1 MRNDIVSFGIWQRS
15 ISTPWLAGGSGI
27 ECAIV
32 YTVSF
37 RRSTRSHGG
46 ARFELTSISF
56 PNPGIQMNRR
66 NFIRSTAAALTAGV
80 GASLW
85 GTKFARAFGEI
96 PKNAE
101 SILIPAERRASNILE
116 IFLYGGVS
124 QYESFY
130 CIPSFGQVSGT
141 QWHTF
146 LNDGQLQAAV
156 DKCGWVGPLTEPFA
170 LDGNGSMVHL
180 GPFVMPLRERPD
192 VVSRMRISITAHDLE
207 PHEGAIPLML
217 AGRGLGHP
225 ALSGL
230 GAHIQRYCLDRY
242 AETDRA
248 PYAYALVAAGS
259 NGLPT
264 DNVRAVTAIG
274 LHPGAARP
282 LMIQVDGA
290 GELMQMLDRKN
301 VAAVRPQ
308 YDALM
313 QHYIDRQRTRLRWKN
328 QGSSLRTPRLGE
340 LEAAARAMA
349 NAPAISGVFGPEF
362 FQTLGGS
369 NCGDNATTDAMT
381 MNLKLAAH
389 LLTHPT
395 TPAKYV
401 CVVDTG
407 LIGSDGGGGYDTH
420 VENSITQSR
429 NLSHTLKQL
438 LAVVNQPGENDPTK
452 IDLDDTLIVLTTEF
466 GRTPYK
472 QGDKGRNHW
481 PYGFPVVFIGGPV
494 RPDNAGIFGSCNEDG
509 YATLA
514 SSPQENRIAALLA
527 LGIWPFASESY
538 NVSDVP
544 DAANEVQAVQFVQKR
559 QLGVAT

>member
-1 MRNDIVSFGIWQRS
+1 
-15 ISTPWLAGGSGI
+15 
-27 ECAIV
+27 
-32 YTVSF
+32 
-37 RRSTRSHGG
+37 
-46 ARFELTSISF
+46 
-56 PNPGIQMNRR
+56 MNRR
-66 NFIRSTAAALTAGV
+66 QMLKTAGLVAGSLTAGL
-80 GASLW
+80 GSSLW
-85 GTKFARAFGEI
+85 GIKVARAFGEV
-96 PKNAE
+96 PKDAE
-101 SILIPAERRASNILE
+101 AILIPPERRAENILE

-130 CIPSFGQVSGT
+130 CVPSFGQASST
-141 QWHTF
+141 HLYAF

-156 DKCGWVGPLTEPFA
+156 DKCGWSGPLTEPFA
-170 LDGNGSMVHL
+170 VDANGAMVHL

-192 VVSRMRISITAHDLE
+192 VASRMRISITAHDLE

-242 AETDRA
+242 AATNRA
-248 PYAYALVAAGS
+248 PYAYALIAAGS

-264 DNVRAVTAIG
+264 DNIRAVSAIG

-282 LMIQVDGA
+282 LMIQVDAPGD
-290 GELMQMLDRKN
+290 LKQMLERQN
-301 VAAVRPQ
+301 IATVRPHH
-308 YDALM
+308 DALM
-313 QHYIDRQRTRLRWKN
+313 QRYIDQYHARLRWKN
-328 QGSSLRTPRLGE
+328 QGSSLRAPRLGD
-340 LEAAARAMA
+340 LEVAAKAMA
-349 NAPAISGVFGPEF
+349 NASAISSVFASEF
-362 FQTLGGS
+362 FQGPSGS
-369 NCGDNATTDAMT
+369 NCGDNVATDAMA

-389 LLTHPT
+389 LLKHPT

-401 CVVDTG
+401 CVIDTG

-420 VENSITQSR
+420 VENSFTQSR

-438 LAVVNQPGENDPTK
+438 LAVVNQPGENDPAK
-452 IDLDDTLIVLTTEF
+452 IDLDTTMIVLTTEF

-481 PYGFPVVFIGGPV
+481 PYGFPVVFLGGPV
-494 RPDNAGIFGSCNEDG
+494 RPDNAGIFGACGEGG
-509 YATLA
+509 YATVA

-544 DAANEVQAVQFVQKR
+544 GAGNEIQAVQFVQQR
-559 QLGVAT
+559 QLGVST